1 MMKLPNLYDNAVIG
15 IGEQHGMQTC
25 IVYDADEVIQTLVRV
40 EGMHADE
47 AREYAEFNIF
57 TAYVGDRTPI
67 FVYRMGMEEIEE
79 MIGTDEVSD

>member
-1 MMKLPNLYDNAVIG
+1 MMKLPALYDKAVIG

-25 IVYDADEVIQTLVRV
+25 VVYDADAVISALIRI

-57 TAYVGDRTPI
+57 GAYVGDGTPI
-67 FVYRMGMEEIEE
+67 FVYRMGMDEIEE
-79 MIGTDEVSD
+79 MIGTDEIPD